1 MTISSP
7 TSSTT
12 ILLVDDEPDITLTLT
27 DLLESEGHRI
37 EVASTGKAALACM
50 NHHTFDAVL
59 LDVRLPDMDGLLVL
73 ESMAKSH
80 PGLPVIILTGLRD
93 LDSVIGPLEQQG
105 AFAYLHKPIDQ
116 SEIKK
121 TIRQALRVQALEKK
135 LEHAHQTLLESDNR
149 FQAVFHT
156 ATDAIVLAD
165 HTGRIM
171 DWNHAAESMFGY
183 TKEEICGKPL
193 TVMMPE
199 RFRKAHIQGLARFQA
214 TGETGIMGKTVT
226 LYGLRKNGEEFP
238 IELSLNSWT
247 TKHRPSYSGYI
258 RDISSRE
265 PISPG

>member
-37 EVASTGKAALACM
+37 KVASTGKAALESM

-73 ESMAKSH
+73 ENMAQLH
-80 PGLPVIILTGLRD
+80 PGLPIIILTGITD

-105 AFAYLHKPIDQ
+105 AFAYLRKPINQ

-135 LEHAHQTLLESDNR
+135 FEHAHQAFMESENR

-165 HTGRIM
+165 QIGR
-171 DWNHAAESMFGY
+171 
-183 TKEEICGKPL
+183 
-193 TVMMPE
+193 
-199 RFRKAHIQGLARFQA
+199 AH
-214 TGETGIMGKTVT
+214 V
-226 LYGLRKNGEEFP
+226 
-238 IELSLNSWT
+238 
-247 TKHRPSYSGYI
+247 
-258 RDISSRE
+258 
-265 PISPG
+265 